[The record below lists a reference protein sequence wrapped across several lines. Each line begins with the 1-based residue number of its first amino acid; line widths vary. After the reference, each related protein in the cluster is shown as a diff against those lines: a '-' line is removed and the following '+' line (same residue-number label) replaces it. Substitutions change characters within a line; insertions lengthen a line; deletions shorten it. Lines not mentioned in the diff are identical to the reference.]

1 MAHVLTTASTV
12 QCPHGGQLQLV
23 TSNTRVSAG
32 ARVLLESDVHVIAG
46 CPFTDG
52 SRSSPCVRV
61 DWDAGAAQASIGG
74 TAPLVE
80 TSVGTCKNAEGG
92 VQGTAIVVITQRRTE
107 AR

>member
-1 MAHVLTTASTV
+1 
-12 QCPHGGQLQLV
+12 
-23 TSNTRVSAG
+23 
-32 ARVLLESDVHVIAG
+32 
-46 CPFTDG
+46 
-52 SRSSPCVRV
+52 VRV
-61 DWDAGAAQASIGG
+61 EWDAAAAQASIGG